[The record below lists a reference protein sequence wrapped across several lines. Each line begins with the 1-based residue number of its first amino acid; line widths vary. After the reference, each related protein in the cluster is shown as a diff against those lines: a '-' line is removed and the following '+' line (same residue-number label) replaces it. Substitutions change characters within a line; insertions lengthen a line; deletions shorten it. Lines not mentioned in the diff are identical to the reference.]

1 MINWKQDIALLAKIL
16 LFLGLFMGFPTALA
30 VHYGETEALHA
41 FMLTYA
47 ILVLSSSAMLLAT
60 RNQDRRI
67 HLNNRDGY
75 LFVSTTWIVAT
86 AFSAIPLLASGSYA
100 DYPSAYF
107 EIMSGF
113 TTTGATVLTEIE
125 SLPKS
130 ILFWRSETNWLGGM
144 GIVVLFVALL
154 PALGVSGT
162 TLVGAESVGPTKDKL
177 TPKIKTTASILWT
190 IYVLFSLLEA
200 VLLKLGGLDLY
211 EAVTVTFST
220 MAAAGFCVKNS
231 SIGTF
236 GSAYVDIVVT
246 VFMMIAG
253 ANFALY
259 YKAISGHLKSVWKD
273 GELRAYIGIWGV
285 LSVISAVTLSIGHTY
300 DGFWQSLRYSAFQNA
315 SIITTTGFATADYLG
330 WPAFSQMI
338 LFLLVFVGGC
348 AGSAGGG
355 IKVIRVVTMMKMA
368 FVHVK
373 QRLHPNAI
381 LHVRVGQNTVKND
394 ILLSI
399 STFFGVY
406 IATGIVGAVV
416 ISASGTDLLTCFS
429 SSFLCLGNIGIGFG
443 KVGPTGNFAFYPSW
457 IKWVCSFL
465 MLVGRL
471 ELFTV
476 YSLLSRAFWKR

>member
-1 MINWKQDIALLAKIL
+1 MINWKQDATLLAKIL
-16 LFLGLFMGFPTALA
+16 IILALFMGIPTLLALY
-30 VHYGETEALHA
+30 YGETSALHG
-41 FMLTYA
+41 FLVTYGA
-47 ILVLSSSAMLLAT
+47 LFLFCVGIFIFT
-60 RNQDRRI
+60 RDNANT
-67 HLNNRDGY
+67 HLNARDGY

-86 AFSAIPLLASGSYA
+86 AFSAIPLVVSGSYV

-113 TTTGATVLTEIE
+113 TTTGATVLPEIE

-154 PALGVSGT
+154 PALGVTGT
-162 TLVGAESVGPTKDKL
+162 MLVGAESVGPTKDKL
-177 TPKIKTTASILWT
+177 TPKIKTTASILWS
-190 IYVLFSLLEA
+190 IYVLFSLLETI
-200 VLLKLGGLDLY
+200 LLKIGGLSLY

-220 MAAAGFCVKNS
+220 MAAAGFCVKNA

-236 GSAYVDIVVT
+236 QSAYVDVVVT

-259 YKAISGHLKSVWKD
+259 YKAISGHLRSVWKD
-273 GELRAYIGIWGV
+273 GELRAYLGIWGII
-285 LSVISAVTLSIGHTY
+285 SIISAISLTTSHTY
-300 DGFWQSLRYSAFQNA
+300 DGFWQSLRFSAFQNA
-315 SIITTTGFATADYLG
+315 SIITTTGFATANYIN
-330 WPAFSQMI
+330 WPSLPQML

-355 IKVIRVVTMMKMA
+355 IKVIRVVALMKMS
-368 FVHVK
+368 FVNIK
-373 QRLHPNAI
+373 QRIHPNGI
-381 LHVRVGQNTVKND
+381 FHVRVGQNSMKND

-406 IATGIVGAVV
+406 LATGLIGAVL
-416 ISASGTDLLTCFS
+416 ISFSGADILTCFS

-443 KVGPTGNFAFYPSW
+443 AVGPTGNFAFYPSW
-457 IKWVCSFL
+457 IKWVCAFL
-465 MLVGRL
+465 MLAGRL

-476 YSLLSRAFWKR
+476 YSLFSKVFWKR